1 MAIVKIKSLT
11 SIENYCAYM
20 ISKSKHKGQEII
32 TVNNFQEN
40 VNAMFNDMET
50 YKQGRRGHKP
60 KPLSYML
67 SYPKGT
73 STKELLNRYKNTMT
87 DFYHFMSQEENLGL
101 SEEDIQQQIKKLV
114 TVIHSKPSN
123 PHIHV
128 LVPRVIKN
136 SSTNEFSYVDT
147 SKRKYLNRMKRF
159 NGWSIEEKIQ
169 NKKVPSLHDF
179 REEKRNEEVE
189 ELKEE
194 VKQFKAIGGKLYK
207 LCLIDL
213 EKGHTDKAIKKL
225 SKLKKYQNK
234 MEQKL

>member
-11 SIENYCAYM
+11 NIKNYCAYM
-20 ISKSKHKGQEII
+20 ISKSKHRGQEII
-32 TVNNFQEN
+32 TINNFQEN
-40 VNAMFNDMET
+40 VNSMFQDMET

-67 SYPKGT
+67 SYPKNT
-73 STKELLNRYKNTMT
+73 SIKELRNRYENTMT
-87 DFYHFMSQEENLGL
+87 NFYHYMSKEENLQL
-101 SEEDIQQQIKKLV
+101 SEEDIQAQIKKLV
-114 TVIHSKPSN
+114 AVIHSKSSN

-136 SSTNEFSYVDT
+136 NSTNKLSYVDT
-147 SKRKYLNRMKRF
+147 SKRKYLNCMKRF

-179 REEKRNEEVE
+179 REERRQEQIKQLREEVE
-189 ELKEE
+189 
-194 VKQFKAIGGKLYK
+194 QFKAIGGKIYK
-207 LCLIDL
+207 LCLIDIK
-213 EKGHTDKAIKKL
+213 KGHTDKAEK
-225 SKLKKYQNK
+225 KLKKLQTYQNK

>member
-11 SIENYCAYM
+11 NIKNYCAYM

-32 TVNNFQEN
+32 KVNNFQEN
-40 VNAMFNDMET
+40 VNAMFNDMEI

-67 SYPKGT
+67 SYPKNT
-73 STKELLNRYKNTMT
+73 SIEELIKRYENTMK
-87 DFYHFMSQEENLGL
+87 DFYAFMNQEENLQL
-101 SEEDIQQQIKKLV
+101 SEADIQEQIKKLV
-114 TVIHSKPSN
+114 AVIHSKSSN

-136 SSTNEFSYVDT
+136 NSTNKLSYVDT
-147 SKRKYLNRMKRF
+147 SKRKYLNCMKRF
-159 NGWSIEEKIQ
+159 NGWSIEENIQ

-179 REEKRNEEVE
+179 REERRQEQIKQLRDEVE
-189 ELKEE
+189 
-194 VKQFKAIGGKLYK
+194 QFKAIGGKIYK
-207 LCLIDL
+207 LCLIDI

-225 SKLKKYQNK
+225 TKLKKYQNK